1 MIKSV
6 VIDFHIGE
14 SIGVISREDFK
25 IKGIATFDTST
36 DIILSDISQDKVQ
49 QLRELYKSNR
59 EVKIADLPVGDI
71 VVVVSNQQILQ
82 TTIKHQ
88 L

>member
-14 SIGVISREDFK
+14 SIMIVSCEDLR
-25 IKGIATFDTST
+25 IKRVATFDTST
-36 DIILSDISQDKVQ
+36 DIIISNISKDKVQ

-59 EVKIADLPVGDI
+59 EVKN
-71 VVVVSNQQILQ
+71 SRF
-82 TTIKHQ
+82 TCWRYSSCCIKSTNT
-88 L
+88 LNYN

>member
-14 SIGVISREDFK
+14 SIRVISREDFK
-25 IKGIATFDTST
+25 IKGVATFDPST
-36 DIILSDISQDKVQ
+36 DIILSDISQDRVQ
-49 QLRELYKSNR
+49 QLKDLYKSHP
-59 EVKIADLPVGDI
+59 EVRIVDLPVGNI
-71 VVVVSNQQILQ
+71 VIAVSNKQLVQ
-82 TTIKHQ
+82 TTIKHK

>member
-14 SIGVISREDFK
+14 SIMIVSCEDLR
-25 IKGIATFDTST
+25 IKRVATFDTST
-36 DIILSDISQDKVQ
+36 DIIISNISKDKVQ

-71 VVVVSNQQILQ
+71 VVAVSNQQILQ

>member
-6 VIDFHIGE
+6 VVDFHIGE
-14 SIGVISREDFK
+14 SVMIVSCEDLR
-25 IKGIATFDTST
+25 IKRVATFDTST
-36 DIILSDISQDKVQ
+36 DIIISDISKDKVQ
-49 QLRELYKSNR
+49 QLRELYNGHP

-71 VVVVSNQQILQ
+71 VIVVSNKQLVQ
-82 TTIKHQ
+82 TTIKYK

>member
-1 MIKSV
+1 MIHSV
-6 VIDFHIGE
+6 IIDFHIRE
-14 SIGVISREDFK
+14 SIGVISRGDFK
-25 IKGIATFDTST
+25 IKRVATFDTST

-49 QLRELYKSNR
+49 QLKDLYKSHP

-71 VVVVSNQQILQ
+71 VIVVSNKQLVQ

>member
-14 SIGVISREDFK
+14 SIIIVSYEDLR
-25 IKGIATFDTST
+25 IKRVATFDTST
-36 DIILSDISQDKVQ
+36 DIIISNISKDKVQ

>member
-6 VIDFHIGE
+6 VVDFHIGE
-14 SIGVISREDFK
+14 SIMIVSCEDLR
-25 IKGIATFDTST
+25 IKRVATFDTST
-36 DIILSDISQDKVQ
+36 DIIISDISKDKVQ
-49 QLRELYKSNR
+49 QLRELYKYNR
-59 EVKIADLPVGDI
+59 ELKIADLPVGDI
-71 VVVVSNQQILQ
+71 VIVVSNQQILQ

>member
-6 VIDFHIGE
+6 IIDFHIGE
-14 SIGVISREDFK
+14 SIGVISCEDLK
-25 IKGIATFDTST
+25 IKRVATFDTST
-36 DIILSDISQDKVQ
+36 DIIISDISKNKVQ
-49 QLRELYKSNR
+49 QLRELYNGHP

-71 VVVVSNQQILQ
+71 VIVVSNRQLVQ
-82 TTIKHQ
+82 TTIKHH

>member
-6 VIDFHIGE
+6 VIEFRIEE
-14 SIGVISREDFK
+14 SVIIVSCEDFK
-25 IKGIATFDTST
+25 IKRVAVLDTST
-36 DIILSDISQDKVQ
+36 DIIISDISQDKVQ

-59 EVKIADLPVGDI
+59 EVRIANLPAGDI
-71 VVVVSNQQILQ
+71 VIVVSNRQIFT

>member
-14 SIGVISREDFK
+14 SIGVISHEDFE
-25 IKGIATFDTST
+25 IKGVVTFDTSI
-36 DIILSDISQDKVQ
+36 DIILSDISQDRVQ
-49 QLRELYKSNR
+49 QLKDLYKSHP
-59 EVKIADLPVGDI
+59 EVRIVDVPVGDI
-71 VVVVSNQQILQ
+71 VIVVSNKQLVQ
-82 TTIKHQ
+82 TTIKYK

>member
-14 SIGVISREDFK
+14 SIIIVSCEDLR
-25 IKGIATFDTST
+25 IKRVATFDIST
-36 DIILSDISQDKVQ
+36 DIIISNISKDKVQ

>member
-14 SIGVISREDFK
+14 SIEVISREDFE
-25 IKGIATFDTST
+25 IKGVVTYDTSI
-36 DIILSDISQDKVQ
+36 DIILSDISQDRVQ
-49 QLRELYKSNR
+49 QLKNLYKSHPG
-59 EVKIADLPVGDI
+59 VKIVDVPVGDI
-71 VVVVSNQQILQ
+71 VIVVSNKQLVQ
-82 TTIKHQ
+82 TTIKYK

>member
-14 SIGVISREDFK
+14 SVMIVSCEDLR
-25 IKGIATFDTST
+25 IKRVATFDTST
-36 DIILSDISQDKVQ
+36 DIIISDISKNKVQ